1 MWITTATH
9 FEVYLSDHAHL
20 GGFTLVASQFGME
33 QSHKVGPPLAL
44 CLAASLVS
52 PVPHASGVWYQ
63 DQTPL
68 QESPRFPINTL
79 RARGSVPDC
88 LTQLP
93 RPVQLI

>member
-1 MWITTATH
+1 MHIW
-9 FEVYLSDHAHL
+9 VVLHL
-20 GGFTLVASQFGME
+20 WHPSLGCAAVE

-52 PVPHASGVWYQ
+52 PVPHASSVWYQ